1 MNKVDKVMI
10 DLLKQYE
17 EQEFANIES
26 MNNPVPPEL
35 DNKIRS
41 MIHQH
46 SSPKKRKPIGAF
58 LYKAAIVFLLLGI
71 TLGGVLAFSP
81 QARAV
86 VKQIVKIFYSDHN
99 SYRFG
104 TDYVEL
110 HKGDYTLGYI
120 PEGFKLIEEGEMATG
135 FYQYYNGNDGRT
147 LDFLY
152 YSAQAGTIAIDNENM
167 EHKDIKINEL
177 EGVIAHDSKTL
188 FTSAFLVDEGVILSI
203 TGEFEYDTAIK
214 ILENIQKNK

>member
-120 PEGFKLIEEGEMATG
+120 PEGFKLIEEGEVPTG
-135 FYQYYNGNDGRT
+135 FYQYHDRYDGST
-147 LDFLY
+147 LDFVY
-152 YSAQAGTIAIDNENM
+152 YSANAGTIAIDNEHM
-167 EHKDIKINEL
+167 KHQDITINGL
-177 EGVIAHDSKTL
+177 KGVIAHDAESL
-188 FTSAFLVDEGVILSI
+188 FTSAFLLDDGVVLKI
-203 TGEFEYDTAIK
+203 TGDFEYDTAIK